1 MKDTHPDIDKR
12 LQELYARLTHEE
24 RFDKM
29 LSMCKT
35 VREIITSQLPE
46 GLSLL
51 EKRKRL
57 FEIYYRND
65 FSEEEFIRVTKRIFH
80 EQI

>member
-35 VREIITSQLPE
+35 VREIITSQLPD

-57 FEIYYRND
+57 FEIYYRID
-65 FSEEEFIRVTKRIFH
+65 FSEEEFIRVTERIFH